1 MGECEETGQRAVS
14 TFRGYPADRL
24 LALRCP
30 GSSNPRPPTLWPLC
44 PRFSISSHPP
54 NFACAAAAT
63 AASVARQIYS
73 TNPPRFGTY
82 NHQSYTMA
90 RGQKT
95 ERKQKS
101 ALYEQVTREYT
112 INLHKRTKSLG
123 WKHRAPTAIKEIR
136 KFAEKTMGTKDVRID
151 PTLNGATWQLGI
163 KSVPR
168 RVRVRLSRKRND
180 DENAKEKLYVV
191 ASYVPGV
198 SNFKG
203 LQTQVVETEEEFI
216 LLLLLL
222 SRRVLTPL
230 LHYGSATPLSFSLFS
245 CIRPPVSRRL
255 FERDCCRCSRRNEK
269 ARGRGFPWLITKK
282 KKKKRGG
289 GFPVLKKKKKK
300 KKKKK

>member
-1 MGECEETGQRAVS
+1 MGTPHQ
-14 TFRGYPADRL
+14 T
-24 LALRCP
+24 
-30 GSSNPRPPTLWPLC
+30 SS
-44 PRFSISSHPP
+44 F
-54 NFACAAAAT
+54 
-63 AASVARQIYS
+63 
-73 TNPPRFGTY
+73 
-82 NHQSYTMA
+82 SYTMA

-123 WKHRAPTAIKEIR
+123 WKHRAPTAIKEI
-136 KFAEKTMGTKDVRID
+136 RID

-203 LQTQVVETEEEFI
+203 LQTQVVETEE
-216 LLLLLL
+216 
-222 SRRVLTPL
+222 
-230 LHYGSATPLSFSLFS
+230 
-245 CIRPPVSRRL
+245 
-255 FERDCCRCSRRNEK
+255 
-269 ARGRGFPWLITKK
+269 
-282 KKKKRGG
+282 
-289 GFPVLKKKKKK
+289 
-300 KKKKK
+300 